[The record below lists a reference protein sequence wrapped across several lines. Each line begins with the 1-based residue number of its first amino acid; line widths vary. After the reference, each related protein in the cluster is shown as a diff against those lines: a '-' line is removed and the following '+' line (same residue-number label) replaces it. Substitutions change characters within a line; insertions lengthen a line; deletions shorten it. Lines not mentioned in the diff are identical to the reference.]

1 MSPSCCLLGPLPIA
15 CILGALI
22 ATGAPAASA
31 QEAPA
36 PRPTI
41 EQCEQA
47 QRDVE
52 SLRRALGEAQNRV
65 SAKESRVRKLKR
77 AITRT
82 SSRRKRRQLK
92 RKLTGARRSRRIAKD
107 GAAET
112 EARLTAARKRLREC

>member
-1 MSPSCCLLGPLPIA
+1 MTRSF
-15 CILGALI
+15 CILGALMAI
-22 ATGAPAASA
+22 GAPAASA

-36 PRPTI
+36 PPPTI

-47 QRDVE
+47 QQDVE
-52 SLRRALGEAQNRV
+52 SLRRALAEAQNRV

-92 RKLTGARRSRRIAKD
+92 RKLTGARKSLRMAKD

-112 EARLTAARKRLREC
+112 EAQLTAARETLREC

>member
-1 MSPSCCLLGPLPIA
+1 MTRMF
-15 CILGALI
+15 CILAALI
-22 ATGAPAASA
+22 AIGAPAASA
-31 QEAPA
+31 QDAAPPQDAPA
-36 PRPTI
+36 PPPTL

-47 QRDVE
+47 QQDVE
-52 SLRRALGEAQNRV
+52 SLRRALAEAQNRV

-92 RKLTGARRSRRIAKD
+92 RKLTGARKSLRMAKD

-112 EARLTAARKRLREC
+112 EAQLTAARETLREC